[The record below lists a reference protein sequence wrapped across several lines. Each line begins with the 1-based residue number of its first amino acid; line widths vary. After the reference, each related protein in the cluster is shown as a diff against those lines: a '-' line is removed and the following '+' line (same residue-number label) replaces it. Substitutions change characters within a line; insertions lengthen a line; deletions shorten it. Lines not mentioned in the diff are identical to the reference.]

1 MVLCFHVILSHGGID
16 VEGFYQIAIYTLV
29 GFFAQ
34 IIDGSLGMAYGVSS
48 TTFLVAAGV
57 SPKAASAGVHTADVF
72 TTLVSGLS
80 HWKAKNVDWS
90 IFRRLVVPG
99 VIGGALGAYLLIN
112 IPGDVISP
120 FVSVYLLVM
129 GTVVLVRAF
138 RGVKKNLLSGKQL
151 IPVGLAGGFL
161 DAIGGGG
168 WGPIV
173 TSTMVASGHPPR
185 YTIGS
190 VNTAEF
196 FVTVVQSLTFSVFL
210 GIGDYWRVILGLAL
224 GGVVAAPLAAI
235 MCKKVPEKKMM
246 VAVGALIVLLNIRN
260 LIMLFI

>member
-1 MVLCFHVILSHGGID
+1 M
-16 VEGFYQIAIYTLV
+16 EAFYQIAIYIIV

-34 IIDGSLGMAYGVSS
+34 LIDGSLGMAYGVSS
-48 TTFLVAAGV
+48 TTFLVSAGV
-57 SPKAASAGVHTADVF
+57 SPKAASAGVHTAEVF

-80 HWKAKNVDWS
+80 HWKAKNVDWT
-90 IFRRLVVPG
+90 IFRRLVIPG
-99 VIGGALGAYLLIN
+99 IIGGALGAYLLVN
-112 IPGDVISP
+112 VPGDIISP
-120 FVSVYLLVM
+120 FVSIYLLVM
-129 GTVVLVRAF
+129 GAVVLFRAF
-138 RGVKKNLLSGKQL
+138 RGVKKSFLTGKQL

-196 FVTVVQSLTFSVFL
+196 FVTVVQSLTFTIFL
-210 GIGDYWRVILGLAL
+210 GIGDYWQVILGLAI
-224 GGVVAAPLAAI
+224 GGVIAAPLAAV
-235 MCKKVPEKKMM
+235 MCKKVSEKKMM
-246 VAVGALIVLLNIRN
+246 IAVGVLIILLNVRSIV
-260 LIMLFI
+260 MLFIK

>member
-1 MVLCFHVILSHGGID
+1 
-16 VEGFYQIAIYTLV
+16 
-29 GFFAQ
+29 
-34 IIDGSLGMAYGVSS
+34 
-48 TTFLVAAGV
+48 
-57 SPKAASAGVHTADVF
+57 
-72 TTLVSGLS
+72 
-80 HWKAKNVDWS
+80 
-90 IFRRLVVPG
+90 
-99 VIGGALGAYLLIN
+99 
-112 IPGDVISP
+112 
-120 FVSVYLLVM
+120 M

-235 MCKKVPEKKMM
+235 MCKKYPRKNDGGRRR
-246 VAVGALIVLLNIRN
+246 AYSAS
-260 LIMLFI
+260 